1 MRGIIRPLFAFA
13 LAAAAAAD
21 AQPLFRLEGFG
32 ASDLP
37 KLYAFFDTRPG
48 PGKPPDLNAA
58 DFRLLED
65 GRSTSAATRKLAFR
79 DTGAGL
85 GLIVAI
91 DASRSMEGRP
101 LNAIRQGLAGLV
113 SRKRANDRV
122 SVLTFA
128 DDVRWETRW
137 DASPAAT
144 KQAFEQLQAR
154 GNGTRIYDA
163 VTQAMDELASQSRED
178 SGFPARLCILLLSDG
193 HDEGSRNSLAQV
205 TGRLQSS
212 HVRVDTIGL
221 ARSPLWLSNLRAL
234 SDAGFGAFRAAS
246 TPTDL
251 TQLLS
256 QGIDALLD
264 SPVMEFQADRTAR
277 DGKAHQFGMEY
288 LPAHWR
294 DEVSVT
300 VPESRWQSSS
310 ILWASVAAAALL
322 LGGAWLWTRSRKPP
336 VAVAASVPAAAP
348 AMAAPTPRRPS
359 TMVES
364 PMESQVRAPAPRI
377 ATTVEPRPPAPPAAP
392 APAKPARAATELAPR
407 NGRSGGGAMLH
418 ASSGPYAG
426 QQFPLSADEF
436 WIGSAE
442 NNHLCLSADPA
453 VSGNHAC
460 IRRENG
466 FLRLYDNGSLNN
478 TSVNGRLI
486 GSDVVLLRAG
496 DRIRIG
502 QSELRL
508 EA

>member
-1 MRGIIRPLFAFA
+1 MPGIIRPVFAFA
-13 LAAAAAAD
+13 LLAATASA
-21 AQPLFRLEGFG
+21 AQPVFRLEGFG
-32 ASDLP
+32 ASELP
-37 KLYAFFDTRPG
+37 KLYSFFDMRSG
-48 PGKPPDLNAA
+48 PGKPPELNPA

-65 GRSTSAATRKLAFR
+65 GRTTSAATRKLAFR

-122 SVLTFA
+122 SILTFA
-128 DDVRWETRW
+128 DDLRWETRW
-137 DASPAAT
+137 DADPAAT
-144 KQAFEQLQAR
+144 RQALERLQTR

-163 VTQAMDELASQSRED
+163 VMQAMDELASQAKED
-178 SGFPARLCILLLSDG
+178 TGFPARLCILVLSDG
-193 HDEGSRNSLAQV
+193 HDEGSRNTLAQV

-212 HVRVDTIGL
+212 HLRVDSIGL
-221 ARSPLWLSNLRAL
+221 ARSPIWLSNLRAL
-234 SDAGFGAFRAAS
+234 SDAGFGAFRVAS
-246 TPTDL
+246 TPADL
-251 TQLLS
+251 TQLLG

-264 SPVMEFQADRTAR
+264 SPAMEFQADRTSR
-277 DGKAHQFGMEY
+277 DGKAHQIGMEY

-300 VPESRWQSSS
+300 VPEATWHSSV
-310 ILWASVAAAALL
+310 ILWAAVAAAALL
-322 LGGAWLWTRSRKPP
+322 LVSAWLWTRSRKRPA
-336 VAVAASVPAAAP
+336 AVVASVPAPAP
-348 AMAAPTPRRPS
+348 AMATAAARRPS

-364 PMESQVRAPAPRI
+364 PAPSQVRAPATRSA
-377 ATTVEPRPPAPPAAP
+377 ATLEPRPASAPAAP
-392 APAKPARAATELAPR
+392 KPARAATELAPR
-407 NGRSGGGAMLH
+407 NGMTTEGARLQV
-418 ASSGPYAG
+418 SSGPYAG
-426 QQFPLSADEF
+426 QRFPVSADEF
-436 WIGSAE
+436 WIGSAA
-442 NNHLCLSADPA
+442 NNHLCLSADPG

-460 IRRENG
+460 IRREDG

-478 TSVNGRLI
+478 TMVNGRPI
-486 GSDVVLLRAG
+486 GTDVVLLRAG